1 MSLNSPYSF
10 TAGQVITTSN
20 VNLNTVQAINGTSWS
35 DVATK
40 DYVDAQTKIEELKT
54 GFMLSLV
61 FTTNPD
67 IAFKMSM
74 DREEKEKGFIE
85 KLSLREYFTE
95 DQKKVYDT
103 MKELI
108 N

>member
-1 MSLNSPYSF
+1 
-10 TAGQVITTSN
+10 
-20 VNLNTVQAINGTSWS
+20 
-35 DVATK
+35 
-40 DYVDAQTKIEELKT
+40 
-54 GFMLSLV
+54 
-61 FTTNPD
+61 
-67 IAFKMSM
+67 MSM